1 MEDHNA
7 IGFYRRSFNVPES
20 WDGKRLFVHFDGVY
34 SAAVVWVN
42 GKYVGYSQDS
52 NTDAEFDITDF
63 AKVGDNQLSVRVYR

>member
-20 WDGKRLFVHFDGVY
+20 WNGKRLFVHFDGVY

-52 NTDAEFDITDF
+52 NTDA
-63 AKVGDNQLSVRVYR
+63 